1 MKSFYTISTQTEGGD
16 SLRPALVPVVT
27 ALPALHNALIFIH
40 FSVQL
45 GPQQSVSPLEPVFKE
60 GRACVISILA
70 PETCRH
76 IYFPQTQQ
84 KTKELINSVTS
95 VF

>member
-1 MKSFYTISTQTEGGD
+1 MKSLHITSTQTEGGD
-16 SLRPALVPVVT
+16 SLRPALVPIVT

-45 GPQQSVSPLEPVFKE
+45 GPQQSVSLLEPAFKE

-76 IYFPQTQQ
+76 VCLPQTQQ
-84 KTKELINSVTS
+84 KKQKN
-95 VF
+95 